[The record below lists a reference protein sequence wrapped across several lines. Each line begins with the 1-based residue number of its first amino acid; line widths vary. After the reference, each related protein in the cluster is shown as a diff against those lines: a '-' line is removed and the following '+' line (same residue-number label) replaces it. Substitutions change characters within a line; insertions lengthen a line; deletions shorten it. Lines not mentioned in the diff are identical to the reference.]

1 MGAKF
6 HDLKESVLRFTFLRR
21 VTHGVSQC
29 LEGICADFWGRFRIQ
44 PVASRFPLD
53 EDYLD
58 FRLFQIVPLELHFC
72 DFCILLELTFEI
84 SLDLLPNLH
93 V

>member
-29 LEGICADFWGRFRIQ
+29 LEGFVMISGEGFGFNLWQADSLLTKIT
-44 PVASRFPLD
+44 SILD
-53 EDYLD
+53 C
-58 FRLFQIVPLELHFC
+58 FRLYPWNLIFVIVAYFW
-72 DFCILLELTFEI
+72 
-84 SLDLLPNLH
+84 S
-93 V
+93 